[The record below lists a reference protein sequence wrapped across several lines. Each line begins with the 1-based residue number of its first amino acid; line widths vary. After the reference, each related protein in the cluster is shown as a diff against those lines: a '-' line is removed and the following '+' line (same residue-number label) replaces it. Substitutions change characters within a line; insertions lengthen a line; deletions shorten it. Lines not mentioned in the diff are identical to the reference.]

1 MGLLIDWCAIIP
13 AIRMLQVPLLTQWK
27 GKYCVKLNLSNAEAV
42 DWFLE
47 RVSVLQAHL
56 SMEYVILEGGEG
68 GPLEEAAQSTHALS
82 GDDYAQQ
89 LVELAGRIGDNTIVT
104 SGTR

>member
-1 MGLLIDWCAIIP
+1 M
-13 AIRMLQVPLLTQWK
+13 LTQWK
-27 GKYCVKLNLSNAEAV
+27 GRYCVKLNLSNAEAA

-47 RVSVLQAHL
+47 RVSMLQSHL
-56 SMEYVILEGGEG
+56 AMEHIILEGGEG
-68 GPLEEAAQSTHALS
+68 AGLEEHFSPAAQTLT

-89 LVELAGRIGDNTIVT
+89 LVELAGRIGDSTIVT